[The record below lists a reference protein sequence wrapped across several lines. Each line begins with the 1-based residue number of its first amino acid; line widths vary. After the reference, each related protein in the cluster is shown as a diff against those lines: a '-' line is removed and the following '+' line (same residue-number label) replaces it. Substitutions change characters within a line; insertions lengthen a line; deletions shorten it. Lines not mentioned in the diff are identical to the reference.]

1 MPLAKA
7 IDKCPEIDELLVPI
21 DEIAISLKNIQSKKG
36 STYAFYRKV
45 KSFFNNNQEE
55 K

>member
-1 MPLAKA
+1 MPVAKT

-45 KSFFNNNQEE
+45 KSYFNNQEE

>member
-1 MPLAKA
+1 MPVAKA

-45 KSFFNNNQEE
+45 KFNNNQEE

>member
-1 MPLAKA
+1 MPVANA
-7 IDKCPEIDELLVPI
+7 IDKYPDINELLVPI
-21 DEIAISLKNIQSKKG
+21 DEIAITLKNIQSKKG

-55 K
+55 N